1 MTNTTVAPKKKRI
14 IASFEPVYHEEGY
27 YHIIL
32 KNNKMMQVPF
42 FDILSFVCVKDKA
55 LDQYLTKFLCFTEN
69 KGFNIYNL
77 IKEVLSLGYD
87 IERQLNLYLIDCE
100 DRTPGYLEEFSYTLS
115 RKGGIPGLPG
125 DDLDFDDFESGRGT
139 F

>member
-14 IASFEPVYHEEGY
+14 IASFEPVYKEEGY

-32 KNNKMMQVPF
+32 KSDRMLQVPF
-42 FDILSFVCVKDKA
+42 FDILAFICNKDKA
-55 LDQYLTKFLCFTEN
+55 LDQYLTKFLTDN
-69 KGFNIYNL
+69 KGFNVYNI
-77 IKEVLSLGYD
+77 IKETISLGFD
-87 IERQLNLYLIDCE
+87 MDTQLNLYLIRCE
-100 DRTPGYLEEFSYTLS
+100 ERTPGFLEMFSYKLS
-115 RKGGIPGLPG
+115 RKSDIPGLPG